1 MSEVCL
7 LPSPSYSRGR
17 ACCAQSQ
24 HKQFMKKRFSK
35 SVCNIVANIPE
46 ARARVFSPKSCCPPH
61 SSLHLPNIH
70 HPHLLL
76 ITSNTS
82 SIPSSTPSSLDLH
95 LHLHHHCRRH
105 HHHHHCRRH
114 HHHHHHLHH
123 LQYICLTYITYTTY
137 TFVHQ
142 LHLYYMLYLQHMHYL
157 HHHQRH
163 YILNLAWE
171 LPPW

>member
-46 ARARVFSPKSCCPPH
+46 ARARVFFPKSCCPPH

-105 HHHHHCRRH
+105 HHHHCRR
-114 HHHHHHLHH
+114 HHHHHLHH

-157 HHHQRH
+157 HHHHQRH